1 MAEIDKS
8 LPNEVKPLETE
19 ETQQELEII
28 TPGDTPSSEEGTEIV
43 ENEDGSVDIDFDP
56 SAMAAEESK
65 NHYANLADFM
75 DDTILSRMGSDLYQ
89 SYQDYRNSRKDW
101 ETAYKQGLDLLG
113 FKYEQRTEPF
123 QGASGATHPV
133 LAEAVTQFQALA
145 YKELLPAD
153 GPVRTQIL
161 GNPTPEKEQQ
171 SKRVKDFMN
180 YQIMDVMKEY
190 EPEFDTMLFH
200 LPLAGSSF
208 KKVYFDEIE
217 GRAVSKFVPA
227 DDLYVPYSA
236 NSLDD
241 AEAIVHSIKISEND
255 LRKQQVAGFY
265 RDIELQPGD
274 DKETEIEKKE
284 RELEGIS
291 KTNYEDI
298 FTLLEFHINLDLEG
312 FEDTGSDGEQTGI
325 KVPYI
330 VTIEES
336 SREVLSI
343 KRNYEIGD
351 PKKNKIQYFVH
362 FKFLPG
368 LGFYG
373 FGLIHM
379 IGGLSRTAT
388 SALRQLLDAGTL
400 SNLPAGFKQRGIRIR
415 DDAQAIQPGEFRDVD
430 APGGNIKDSFMM
442 LPFKEPSQT
451 LLGLMGIV
459 VQGAQRFASIADM
472 QVGDGNQQAAVGTT
486 VALLERG
493 SRTMSAIHKRIYA
506 ALKKEFKLLA
516 RVFKLYLPEEY
527 PYDVVGAEKNIKQSD
542 FDDRVDILPVADPN
556 IFSQTQRISLAQTE
570 LQLAASNPQ
579 IHNQYEVYRN
589 MYEALGVKDIDKIL
603 IRPQPPQPKDPA
615 LEHIDALAGAPFQAF
630 PGQDHR
636 AHMTAHLN
644 FMATNMARNAPVVMA
659 SLEKNIFEHIS
670 LMAQEQVEIEFR
682 NEMQQLQQM
691 QQQMAS
697 PQLQQNPQMAQQ
709 MVQQLQIQTRML
721 SEKIESRKAVL
732 IAEMMEEFMKE
743 EKKITSQFDNDPLT
757 ALKSRE
763 LDLQAQ
769 ENERKKKADQDQL
782 NIDKMKAM
790 MNQSTDQQKLQQ
802 NEELAKMR
810 ANTSIEK
817 TILSA
822 QLKKHGHAKADRK
835 KVKTNAIAIALS
847 EAKMSKKGKK

>member
-1 MAEIDKS
+1 MADIDKS
-8 LPNEVKPLETE
+8 LPNEAKPILPGEEPEELEVVESGEQPVLGETE
-19 ETQQELEII
+19 IM
-28 TPGDTPSSEEGTEIV
+28 
-43 ENEDGSVDIDFDP
+43 ENEDGSVDINFDP
-56 SAMAAEESK
+56 TALVAEESK
-65 NHYANLADFM
+65 DHYANIADFM
-75 DDTILSRMGSDLYQ
+75 DETVLARLGTELYQ
-89 SYQDYRNSRKDW
+89 NFQDYKNSRKDW

-161 GNPTPEKEQQ
+161 GNPTTEKEQQ
-171 SKRVKDFMN
+171 AKRVKDFMN
-180 YQIMDVMKEY
+180 YQIMDQMKEY

-208 KKVYFDEIE
+208 KKVYYDEIE

-236 NSLDD
+236 NSLDE
-241 AEAIVHSIKISEND
+241 AESIVHLIKISENE
-255 LRKQQVAGFY
+255 LRKQQVGGFY
-265 RDIELQPGD
+265 RDIEIKAGD
-274 DKETEIEKKE
+274 DKETDIEKKE
-284 RELEGIS
+284 RDLEGLS
-291 KTNYEDI
+291 KSNYEDVY
-298 FTLLEFHINLDLEG
+298 TLLEYHVNLDLEG
-312 FEDTGSDGEQTGI
+312 FEDVGQDGEPTGI
-325 KVPYI
+325 KLPYI
-330 VTIEES
+330 VTIEEN
-336 SREVLSI
+336 SREILSI

-351 PKKNKIQYFVH
+351 PKKTKIQYFVH

-388 SALRQLLDAGTL
+388 AALRQLLDAGTL

-430 APGGNIKDSFMM
+430 APGGNIRDSFMM

-451 LLGLMGIV
+451 LLGLMGV
-459 VQGAQRFASIADM
+459 VVNAGQRFASIADM

-506 ALKKEFKLLA
+506 ALKLEFKLLA
-516 RVFKLYLPEEY
+516 RIFKLYLPQEY
-527 PYDVVGAEKNIKQSD
+527 PYDVVGAEKTIKQSD

-570 LQLAASNPQ
+570 LQLMAANPA

-615 LEHIDALAGAPFQAF
+615 LEHIDALAGTPFQAF

-644 FMATNMARNAPVVMA
+644 FMATNLARNAPMVMGA
-659 SLEKNIFEHIS
+659 LEKNCFEHIS
-670 LMAQEQVEIEFR
+670 LMAQEQVEVEFR
-682 NEMQQLQQM
+682 NELQQLQQM
-691 QQQMAS
+691 QAMM
-697 PQLQQNPQMAQQ
+697 QQNPQMAQQ
-709 MVQQLQIQTRML
+709 MQIQTKML

-743 EKKITSQFDNDPLT
+743 EQKITSQFDNDPI
-757 ALKSRE
+757 AKLKARE

-769 ENERKKKADQDQL
+769 ENERKKKADQERN

-790 MNQSTDQQKLQQ
+790 MNQMTDQQKLDQ

-810 ANTSIEK
+810 ADTSIEK

-822 QLKKHGHAKADRK
+822 QLKNMGPK
-835 KVKTNAIAIALS
+835 
-847 EAKMSKKGKK
+847 